1 MKLVP
6 RRIVR
11 LKLPPRLGTA
21 LTVAA
26 PHGRHQGKT
35 INRTTISQ
43 ILRHGRDD
51 ELRLPT
57 GTVEADAVNRV
68 GNHGIPKPSLDQL
81 PVIIQVG
88 IGHRRDARD
97 HLVPLNAVQECRYNR
112 MVHSIVNMLQ
122 FQKRRGIAKS
132 GMSSVEDTD
141 LHQLIGFHIRNEL
154 NANALQSRPTG
165 REVVLEY
172 PLLVGFAEYGR
183 SVLVSQFFFDEL
195 TFGIARHGR
204 DSIDHAV
211 GEADIGINPGGE
223 LLVPQLGKADHRA
236 LGHVPI
242 MGDVVAAQN
251 GKWGHSRVATYL
263 KSLHYKPKHRLGS
276 IEVRQLLHYGGMRR
290 IERACGIIQEIS
302 AFRES

>member
-6 RRIVR
+6 RRVVR
-11 LKLPPRLGTA
+11 FKLPPRLGTA

-51 ELRLPT
+51 ELRLTT
-57 GTVEADAVNRV
+57 GTIEANAVNRV

-141 LHQLIGFHIRNEL
+141 LHQLIGFHIGDEL
-154 NANALQSRPTG
+154 NANAFQGRPTG

-211 GEADIGINPGGE
+211 GEADIRINPGGE
-223 LLVPQLGKADHRA
+223 LLVPQLGKADHRT

-242 MGDVVAAQN
+242 MRDVVAAHYCERPN
-251 GKWGHSRVATYL
+251 AIIATP
-263 KSLHYKPKHRLGS
+263 SEGLHYKSKHRPGR
-276 IEVRQLLHYGGMRR
+276 IGICQLFYND
-290 IERACGIIQEIS
+290 
-302 AFRES
+302 